1 MSLKLTVH
9 PLPDL
14 IFCLSMLVVFQ
25 IKKKETVKGCDE
37 IPENE
42 ISSAKNTR

>member
-14 IFCLSMLVVFQ
+14 IFFAYQCWLSFKL
-25 IKKKETVKGCDE
+25 KKETVKGCDE

>member
-1 MSLKLTVH
+1 M
-9 PLPDL
+9 
-14 IFCLSMLVVFQ
+14 FVVFQ
-25 IKKKETVKGCDE
+25 IKKETVKGCDE